1 MTMIRVL
8 LVDDHTILR
17 EELRALLSCY
27 NDVQVV
33 GEAKNGAVALEQ
45 IQTLKP
51 DVVIMDIAMPAVDGL
66 KFTRCIHQMYPEM
79 RVLVLTQYADKEYIL
94 PLLQAGVSGFI
105 LKQAVGTDLIA
116 AIRVLV
122 RGEAFLCPSIA
133 TIVSEEIAD
142 LSRRKRQ
149 EIS

>member
-1 MTMIRVL
+1 MTTIRAL
-8 LVDDHTILR
+8 IVDDHTILR

-27 NDVQVV
+27 DDVQVV

-45 IQTLKP
+45 VQPLKP
-51 DVVIMDIAMPAVDGL
+51 NVVIMDIAMPAADGL
-66 KFTRCIHQMYPEM
+66 KFTRCIHEMYPET
-79 RVLVLTQYADKEYIL
+79 RVLVLTQYTDKEYIL
-94 PLLQAGVSGFI
+94 PLLQAGASGFV

-116 AIRVLV
+116 AIRVVV

-142 LSRRKRQ
+142 LSRRKQ
-149 EIS
+149 GIS